1 MCLRYKNPFY
11 TTSMSMQYR
20 VYRNHNTSH
29 YQIPITQN
37 GVACF
42 DNAQMYRGR
51 GGGGSGPN
59 FKFLKIY
66 TSKIVISFHRLN
78 TKDGLGYESIC
89 LHYTLK
95 TSLLNL

>member
-1 MCLRYKNPFY
+1 MITLVYFGKMCLRYKNPFY
-11 TTSMSMQYR
+11 TTSMSMSMQYR

-51 GGGGSGPN
+51 GGGGLDQISN
-59 FKFLKIY
+59 FLKF
-66 TSKIVISFHRLN
+66 TQVK
-78 TKDGLGYESIC
+78 
-89 LHYTLK
+89 
-95 TSLLNL
+95 